1 MRPEFGIPAICWRE
15 SSTVIGTKVEWE
27 MGKGVGVRRD
37 QLKEIQHPWGDFSMR
52 DRTG

>member
-1 MRPEFGIPAICWRE
+1 MQPR
-15 SSTVIGTKVEWE
+15 SSSWLNLGRKLKQVRE